1 MTMVVSHEHR
11 FIFLKTRKT
20 AGTSVEVF
28 LSGIAGEDAIVTPVE
43 PPEPGHRPR
52 NYRGPWHYNFL
63 PAMRADPG
71 LPEAFLRNPRGRL
84 GLYRHYW
91 NHAPAWLARA
101 KLGEELWDGYFKFC
115 FERNPWDKFV
125 SLYWWATHELA
136 QRPTLEEFVSSPRGL
151 GSSDWPLY
159 TLDGEIAVDAVGRYE
174 RLEDDLRSLLGR
186 LGLTAEVELPRAKSN
201 HRGRD
206 DSALLSRQGA
216 ERIGE
221 LFRHE
226 VEAFG
231 YKCPAEL
238 LAT

>member
-1 MTMVVSHEHR
+1 MVVSHQHR

-43 PPEPGHRPR
+43 PAEPGHRPR
-52 NYRGPWHYNFL
+52 NFRGSWSTDFL

-71 LPEAFLRNPRGRL
+71 APGALLRNPRGRI
-84 GLYRHYW
+84 GLYRHHW
-91 NHAPAWLARA
+91 NHAPAWLLRAR
-101 KLGEELWDGYFKFC
+101 LGEEVWNGYFKFC

-125 SLYWWATHELA
+125 SLYWWALRDRSD
-136 QRPTLEEFVSSPRGL
+136 RPSLEEFIDSPRGA

-174 RLEDDLRSLLGR
+174 SLEQDLRTFMRRAGVA
-186 LGLTAEVELPRAKSN
+186 AEVELPRAKSSQ
-201 HRGRD
+201 RRRD
-206 DSALLSRQGA
+206 EQLLSERSAG
-216 ERIGE
+216 RIGA
-221 LFRHE
+221 LFRRE

-231 YKCPAEL
+231 YECPPEL
-238 LAT
+238 LAA